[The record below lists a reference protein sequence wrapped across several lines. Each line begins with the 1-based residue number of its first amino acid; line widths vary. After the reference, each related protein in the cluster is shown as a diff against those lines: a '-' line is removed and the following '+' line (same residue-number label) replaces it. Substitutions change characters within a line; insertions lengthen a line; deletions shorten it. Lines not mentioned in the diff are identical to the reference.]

1 MSAFTVTPPAD
12 VGGIKTLVGPQGE
25 VLRRFASPG
34 AGVSSFAAT
43 RTGGAGVGAFN
54 ATRISGTELMRFAP
68 SLASADGDILPDKR
82 ALDAQ
87 ARDQVR
93 NDGYLSGA
101 RQVHVDNVVG
111 HQFRLNA
118 KPNWRLLVRI
128 NPALDEAW
136 AEEFA
141 ATAEARF
148 NSWAE
153 DETNNWPDAQRMQNF
168 TGLVRMVAM
177 QLFDVGEFI
186 ATAEWLNRGPYRTA
200 LQVIDPDRL
209 CNPIGEIDGPNLRR
223 GVILGKRGEPTA
235 YTFRVTH
242 PDDNIIGFNTNS
254 SFITKV
260 IPRFRPWGRLQV
272 IHLFNRERPDQNR
285 GVSRMVAVLRN
296 IDTTRRYSD
305 LVLQN
310 MAVGAMYAATLE
322 SDLDRDTAMSMIDV
336 DNADGTA
343 SQMNY
348 YDWMMGQVAT
358 YSDNSRLRI
367 DGVKV
372 PYLPIGTSLK
382 MNTPAHGGG
391 IGADFEDSL
400 IRKIAAGI
408 GMSKERFMRDWSKT
422 NYSSSRAGALEDW
435 KYFLAVRR
443 FGPHRFASIVYQLV
457 LEEMWYR
464 NELPLPNNVPD
475 FWEMPAAYAACTWR
489 GAGRGQIDPVKETN
503 ASIMKRDAGLS
514 TLEREVS
521 ELNGEDWRDVLDQRA
536 REQRYADDKGISL
549 VTSSV
554 SIGANAAKDIQQ
566 DPSNP
571 NDPNN
576 ATGSNSGDPNA
587 AGLATQTRMSPI
599 TPSGKPRVR
608 VVGGAGVT
616 A

>member
-1 MSAFTVTPPAD
+1 VVSAAPVTAAD
-12 VGGIKTLVGPQGE
+12 EVKTLVGPRGE
-25 VLRRFASPG
+25 VLRRFSTTG
-34 AGVSSFAAT
+34 AGVS
-43 RTGGAGVGAFN
+43 AFN
-54 ATRISGTELMRFAP
+54 ATRPSGTELMRFAP
-68 SLASADGDILPDKR
+68 SLASADGDLLPEKR
-82 ALDAQ
+82 ELDAQ
-87 ARDQVR
+87 ARDNVR

-111 HQFRLNA
+111 NQFRLNA
-118 KPNWRLLVRI
+118 RPNWRLLSRI

-148 NSWAE
+148 NNWAE

-177 QLFDVGEFI
+177 QLFDVGEFL

-209 CNPIGEIDGPNLRR
+209 CNPMGQSDGPTLRR
-223 GVILGKRGEPTA
+223 GVILGRRGEPTA
-235 YTFRVTH
+235 YSIRVSH
-242 PDDNIIGFNTNS
+242 PDDTLGYTTNQ
-254 SFITKV
+254 FLTKIV
-260 IPRFRPWGRLQV
+260 PRFRPWGRPQV
-272 IHLFNRERPDQNR
+272 IHLFSRERPDQNR
-285 GVSRMVAVLRN
+285 GVSRLVAVLRN

-310 MAVGAMYAATLE
+310 LAVGAMYAATLE
-322 SDLDRDTAMSMIDV
+322 SDLDREMAMSYIGV
-336 DNADGTA
+336 ENPDGTT
-343 SQMNY
+343 SEVNY
-348 YDWMMGQVAT
+348 YDWMMGQIET
-358 YSDNSRLRI
+358 YSENARLRI

-382 MNTPAHGGG
+382 MNTAKNAGGVG
-391 IGADFEDSL
+391 SDFEDSL

-422 NYSSSRAGALEDW
+422 NYSSSRAGSLEDW
-435 KYFLAVRR
+435 KYFLSVRR
-443 FGPHRFASIVYQLV
+443 FGPHRFACMVYQLV

-464 NELPLPNNVPD
+464 KELPMPRGAPD

-489 GAGRGQIDPVKETN
+489 GAGRGQIDPVKETT
-503 ASIMKRDAGLS
+503 ASVMKNEAGLS

-521 ELNGEDWRDVLDQRA
+521 ELNGEDWRDVIDQRA
-536 REQRYADDKGISL
+536 RERKYAADKGLPAMSLSISA
-549 VTSSV
+549 SS
-554 SIGANAAKDIQQ
+554 ADNNPEN

-576 ATGSNSGDPNA
+576 ANGNDDGVSGI
-587 AGLATQTRMSPI
+587 TTRVTLTSIP
-599 TPSGKPRVR
+599 PAKPRVR
-608 VVGGAGVT
+608 VTGGPA
-616 A
+616 